1 MFGQKVSAW
10 LPDLL
15 ITVKAT
21 TVGRHKPLT
30 IKVSQSLHFA
40 LRGDTGSIHEHRLH
54 RQEKIFAKPIARS
67 EYVKHYYNS
76 IVKT

>member
-21 TVGRHKPLT
+21 TAGRSKPST
-30 IKVSQSLHFA
+30 IKVSQFA
-40 LRGDTGSIHEHRLH
+40 LRGDIGSIYEHRLH
-54 RQEKIFAKPIARS
+54 RQEKIFAKPIA
-67 EYVKHYYNS
+67 VKKH
-76 IVKT
+76 VQDM

>member
-21 TVGRHKPLT
+21 TVGRRKPLT
-30 IKVSQSLHFA
+30 IKVSQSLQFA

-54 RQEKIFAKPIARS
+54 RQEKIFAKPIA
-67 EYVKHYYNS
+67 VKKHVQNM
-76 IVKT
+76 

>member
-21 TVGRHKPLT
+21 TVGRRKPLT
-30 IKVSQSLHFA
+30 IKVSQSFQFA
-40 LRGDTGSIHEHRLH
+40 FMSTDCTDRR
-54 RQEKIFAKPIARS
+54 KIFAKPIA
-67 EYVKHYYNS
+67 VNKHVQNM
-76 IVKT
+76 